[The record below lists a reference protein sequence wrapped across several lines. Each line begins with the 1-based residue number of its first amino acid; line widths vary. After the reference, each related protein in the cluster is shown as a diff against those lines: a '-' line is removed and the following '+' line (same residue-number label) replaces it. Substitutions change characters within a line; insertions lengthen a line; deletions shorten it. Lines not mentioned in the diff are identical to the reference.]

1 MYNNA
6 FYNPQVSLDRINAQI
21 GELEKMR
28 NQVQQMPNQMQQPS
42 INQTFQLTPN
52 NQNSIKYVN
61 SVEEVKKSI
70 EEILEQGLNTNN
82 LEHLY
87 KLVKINKMTKESDSM
102 RYRPY
107 GNYGHYEEYND
118 YGRYDNEY
126 GRRGVDT
133 KYRGHQYMDRMYN
146 DYGRYEEGRRE
157 YNRGDYNA
165 KEDTLKSLEYM
176 LESMVDFVK
185 MLKSEANS
193 QEEMELIR
201 EYTKKISEM

>member
-1 MYNNA
+1 M
-6 FYNPQVSLDRINAQI
+6 DERI
-21 GELEKMR
+21 E
-28 NQVQQMPNQMQQPS
+28 
-42 INQTFQLTPN
+42 
-52 NQNSIKYVN
+52 
-61 SVEEVKKSI
+61 EEVKKSI

-107 GNYGHYEEYND
+107 GNYGHYEEYNE

-126 GRRGVDT
+126 GRRGVDA

-157 YNRGDYNA
+157 YNRGNYNA

>member
-1 MYNNA
+1 
-6 FYNPQVSLDRINAQI
+6 
-21 GELEKMR
+21 
-28 NQVQQMPNQMQQPS
+28 
-42 INQTFQLTPN
+42 
-52 NQNSIKYVN
+52 
-61 SVEEVKKSI
+61 
-70 EEILEQGLNTNN
+70 
-82 LEHLY
+82 
-87 KLVKINKMTKESDSM
+87 M

-107 GNYGHYEEYND
+107 GNYGHYEEYNE

-126 GRRGVDT
+126 GRRGVDA